1 MRFKGENLVLRAGL
15 LAGAVLPVS
24 WATAG
29 PRADIASTSWQ
40 LDVAFYDP
48 QRITVRSPNTG
59 KETVYW
65 YVLYQVTNRTGK
77 DVDFLPS
84 FRLVT
89 DTLKVVEGGSD
100 VPPYVYDAIAA
111 RHKKEYPFFM
121 PPGKVIG
128 PLLQGEENAR
138 VSAAVFTTFDPT
150 AANFTIYMS
159 GFSGYIEPM
168 RNPAF
173 DPSQPE
179 TDDNPRSFLLRRTL
193 ALTYQLPGDPQT
205 RGKATPVR
213 RSREW
218 VNR

>member
-1 MRFKGENLVLRAGL
+1 MPT
-15 LAGAVLPVS
+15 GAVL
-24 WATAG
+24 AG
-29 PRADIASTSWQ
+29 PRADIATTSWQ
-40 LDVAFYDP
+40 LDVEFFDP

-65 YVLYQVTNRTGK
+65 YLLYQVTNRTGR

-89 DTLKVVEGGSD
+89 DTLKVVEGGAD

-111 RHKKEYPFFM
+111 RHKKQYQFFM

-128 PLLQGEENAR
+128 PLLQGEENSR
-138 VSAAVFTTFDPT
+138 VSAAVFTTFDPS
-150 AANFTIYMS
+150 AATFTIYMS
-159 GFSGYIEPM
+159 GFSGYIEQMP
-168 RNPAF
+168 NPVF
-173 DPSQPE
+173 DPTKPE
-179 TDDNPRSFLLRRTL
+179 SEDNPRSFLARRTL
-193 ALTYQLPGDPQT
+193 AVTYQLPGDPQT
-205 RGKATPVR
+205 RAMATPIR